1 MAIEVKITKRYL
13 KNLERAYSKL
23 EALEAGGVC
32 NWDGYSFALDEF
44 RKEEKLDELIAK
56 HVDNICQTVAED
68 CTVEY
73 PSCRE
78 AGAAI
83 MFPDGVEEQI
93 ENWVRK
99 FLQEAIELKGEKK

>member
-1 MAIEVKITKRYL
+1 MTHEVKITKRYL

-32 NWDGYSFALDEF
+32 NWEWYGESLKEF
-44 RKEEKLDELIAK
+44 RQEEELDDLIAK

-68 CTVEY
+68 CRVEY
-73 PSCRE
+73 HSCRE
-78 AGAAI
+78 TGAAI

-93 ENWVRK
+93 EQWIRK
-99 FLQEAIELKGEKK
+99 FLQEAIELKGE

>member
-32 NWDGYSFALDEF
+32 NWERYGESLKEF
-44 RKEEKLDELIAK
+44 RQEEELDDLIAK

-68 CTVEY
+68 CTIEY

-93 ENWVRK
+93 EKWIRK
-99 FLQEAIELKGEKK
+99 FLKEAIELKGE